1 MTQLIESAQRLG
13 IELDEAEALQ
23 WLTAMATV
31 EALENKESDLHIDE
45 KSGVFGHKIVM
56 LDFSHEELA
65 RFRKIGELVGFDDQ
79 PGVVETAL
87 ALSGSSAQ
95 SKIQTYPGDADFFER
110 VNIIAPTREKACEI
124 LALIMREKALSTMR
138 GAGYQF
144 IEAKFGSFPVT
155 MIKDG
160 EVCKQGSPISWSAS
174 EVEDG
179 HIEAL
184 SQDGTPLNL
193 RWEDAALDPGWC
205 KLDWVVVDP
214 QRQQLSNVS
223 NMLDVTW
230 EAPDGTITPLD
241 GYLDPYF
248 QEVYLEAESI
258 PIFSKLSK
266 HVSGDALDHYIDQL
280 EKEVR
285 KYISREPSN
294 YGKAAKRMYNV
305 FRLTGRYEEAAYL
318 RELFDEPAALLY
330 QVWSLIR
337 TIDDIDD
344 EDTAITVDQ
353 MVKQADQLIIS
364 VIEVLEGPKETEIV
378 RILLRLRDSLLEQDE
393 DAEELNPEAEAARAE
408 VINLVNNFF
417 QGEADRD
424 AKDQHLPGRTGGL
437 SQQAVNFHRC
447 PAPNSFLLG
456 IAESFHRGTQQPHRL
471 FVGSTQRAHRPITA
485 KHQAFNAEQFQ
496 RILDVR
502 AQGL

>member
-1 MTQLIESAQRLG
+1 MNQQSSQDLSNLIASAQRLG
-13 IELDEAEALQ
+13 IELDEGEALQ

-31 EALENKESDLHIDE
+31 EAQEAIQIDE

-56 LDFSHEELA
+56 LDFSPDELA

-124 LALIMREKALSTMR
+124 LGIIMRDKALNTMR

-144 IEAKFGSFPVT
+144 IEAKFGNYPVT
-155 MIKDG
+155 MIKEG
-160 EVCKQGSPISWSAS
+160 EVCNEGSPVSWNAN

-179 HIEAL
+179 QIEAL

-193 RWEDAALDPGWC
+193 RWEDAAMDPGWC

-266 HVSGDALDHYIDQL
+266 HVSANALDEYVEQL

-285 KYISREPSN
+285 KYITKEHPN

-318 RELFDEPAALLY
+318 RELFDEPSALLY

-344 EDTAITVDQ
+344 ADTSITIDQ
-353 MVKQADQLIIS
+353 MIKQADQLIIS

-378 RILLRLRDSLLEQDE
+378 RLLLRLRDSLLEQDE
-393 DAEELNPEAEAARAE
+393 NADELNPEAEAARAE

-417 QGEADRD
+417 HE
-424 AKDQHLPGRTGGL
+424 KLTGMPKINTYMEEL
-437 SQQAVNFHRC
+437 S
-447 PAPNSFLLG
+447 G
-456 IAESFHRGTQQPHRL
+456 
-471 FVGSTQRAHRPITA
+471 
-485 KHQAFNAEQFQ
+485 
-496 RILDVR
+496 
-502 AQGL
+502 